1 MGASI
6 ARALDAGA
14 PKVVACAGC
23 FHIERDG
30 GTVLQC
36 EARRARTKV
45 LTVTVI
51 DETSRVLR
59 EEDRNAADV
68 VIYGF
73 PVTRKKDEVPAA
85 IEPLIEPVLEPGI
98 TPPPAPT
105 L

>member
-1 MGASI
+1 M
-6 ARALDAGA
+6 
-14 PKVVACAGC
+14 
-23 FHIERDG
+23 
-30 GTVLQC
+30 
-36 EARRARTKV
+36 
-45 LTVTVI
+45 
-51 DETSRVLR
+51 LR